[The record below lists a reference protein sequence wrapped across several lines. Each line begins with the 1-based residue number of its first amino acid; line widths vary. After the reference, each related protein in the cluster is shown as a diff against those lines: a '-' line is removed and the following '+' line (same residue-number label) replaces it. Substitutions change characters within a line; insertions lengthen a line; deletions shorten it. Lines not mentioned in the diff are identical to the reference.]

1 MIEKVFEEFS
11 PTAIIEAI
19 GKVVNGEIGEAGEIM
34 VKSFVTKKATN
45 KIFGKDN
52 DNNSDDNSNNFDS

>member
-11 PTAIIEAI
+11 PTAIIKAI
-19 GKVVNGEIGEAGEIM
+19 GKVVDGEIGEAGEIIG
-34 VKSFVTKKATN
+34 KSFVTKKATN

>member
-1 MIEKVFEEFS
+1 MIERVFEEFS
-11 PTAIIEAI
+11 LTGILKAID
-19 GKVVNGEIGEAGEIM
+19 KVVDGEIGEAGEIM

-45 KIFGKDN
+45 KILGKDN